1 MFTFFYYEMLNFIH
15 EVVRLNS
22 VVSCITF
29 LTQMK
34 SSKNSFM
41 NTMIQLQFKLVI
53 YNSFFLFSYNLKH
66 KNMII

>member
-15 EVVRLNS
+15 EVVRLKS

-29 LTQMK
+29 LTRMK
-34 SSKNSFM
+34 SSKNNFM
-41 NTMIQLQFKLVI
+41 NTMIKLQFKLVI

-66 KNMII
+66 KNMIN